1 MRKPQRNIITRND
14 LVYTQ
19 NQNITGGLEGDLQI
33 AANGREL
40 AKQMFQAA
48 FEIQQGED
56 NLRQSIIEQQNKVAL
71 LDAKNKLSAINKA
84 SFENLK
90 FDPERFKVE
99 TNEQA
104 SDVINELP
112 MLLRG
117 AAKDIFTQEQ
127 SDYYYRALNNQRE
140 YLDKQTFEQTQV
152 AIKNCGDKA
161 IKNIENMLLA
171 NPSLKANAQ
180 QAFGF
185 NIGEFNSLLEAKNSY
200 GLDIFNEGQKDK
212 LRQGFYGS
220 IFQRFAELKMSSLA
234 DVESKLNFIKEVLTG
249 EANIE
254 LEDGT
259 MISNNMLHYDSR
271 QVIAKGLADN
281 LKSFVKQQQTVDLM
295 THAQNWIAGNKNVFV
310 PPEIHEK
317 AMGLYYRQ
325 ARDVIG
331 VKDILTA
338 DSDKRKDITKSL
350 CDFIAKSEVLV
361 DDLKEDLESM
371 QASGIP
377 EVFEV
382 SANVMSFIQSN
393 RQKLPRVVQNLD
405 EKDFAES
412 IEMAKLSNLNI
423 PSEQAFSM
431 IVTEHRKMTEEQ
443 RKARG
448 KQFTEKL
455 HDDITF
461 TPSAILP
468 NQGNNVVNN
477 NEASSYMSDYIFLAQ
492 KAFMSGSS
500 IEDAKKF
507 ADTFILKKWSQ
518 VKINGKIYLRAYAPE
533 KFYGVSGIYDE
544 EDIQK
549 AIQDKAK
556 EQKIK
561 DYQNAVALADEQTY
575 SEICVK
581 DPKPTYALWV
591 YRDGFYQQVIDKETN
606 AQVRV
611 GAEDFMPPE
620 MKKIS
625 DEYKAYQKRI
635 DDLDL
640 QIANTFKDAD
650 NAVVEHKRKAKE
662 DLSLKTQ
669 LLSKYAINKPFSE
682 KRSALK
688 KQKEGLEKKQKA
700 LVDKR
705 SKQKT
710 EERFSK
716 SGEQI
721 SKYRERLTFG
731 PNGMRLPLY

>member
-1 MRKPQRNIITRND
+1 MRKPQRNIVTRED

-48 FEIQQGED
+48 FEIQQSED

-71 LDAKNKLSAINKA
+71 LDAKNKLSIINKA

-185 NIGEFNSLLEAKNSY
+185 NIGEFNGLLETKNSY

-220 IFQRFAELKMSSLA
+220 IFQRFAELKMSSLP

-295 THAQNWIAGNKNVFV
+295 THARNWIGGNKNLFV

-325 ARDVIG
+325 ARDTIG

-338 DSDKRKDITKSL
+338 DTEKRKDITKSL

-393 RQKLPRVVQNLD
+393 RQKLPRVIQNLD

-455 HDDITF
+455 HDGVTF

-468 NQGNNVVNN
+468 NKGNNVVNN

-492 KAFMSGSS
+492 KAFMSGSTV
-500 IEDAKKF
+500 EDAKKF

-518 VKINGKIYLRAYAPE
+518 IKLNGKIYLRAYALE
-533 KFYGVSGIYDE
+533 KFYSIPGFFE
-544 EDIQK
+544 TNDINRV
-549 AIQDKAK
+549 IQNKAK

-561 DYQNAVALADEQTY
+561 DYKNAVALADEQTY

-581 DPKPTYALWV
+581 NPKPTYALWV
-591 YRDGFYQQVIDKETN
+591 FRDGFYQQVIDKETN
-606 AQVRV
+606 TQVRV

-620 MKKIS
+620 MQKIS
-625 DEYKAYQKRI
+625 DEYNKYQKLI
-635 DDLDL
+635 NNLDIY
-640 QIANTFKDAD
+640 IANTFKDAD
-650 NAVVEHKRKAKE
+650 IAVAEHRKKAKE
-662 DLSLKTQ
+662 NPTLRNV
-669 LLSKYAINKPFSE
+669 LLSKYGV
-682 KRSALK
+682 KRPIVERRKLLE
-688 KQKEGLEKKQKA
+688 KQKKEIEKQRDDFLYDPEKPGFIQNM
-700 LVDKR
+700 
-705 SKQKT
+705 SKL
-710 EERFSK
+710 
-716 SGEQI
+716 I
-721 SKYRERLTFG
+721 HYR
-731 PNGMRLPLY
+731 